1 MIDDSSPLPFAAPR
15 LIHGLGLI
23 GVCFPTFPKTHQFL
37 LRGQFETV
45 DAQAKLSELLCLDP
59 TLYAAVHWLRN
70 GADRGLGERAT
81 RAEAHD
87 LVQSLTPALAR
98 CATLGFALFRSLR
111 MGRSQ
116 RFNYDEFWTQ
126 ALARG
131 IAARALSASVGVRC
145 SVTAFME
152 AFLESVGE
160 AVLVQSDPE
169 HYDVLAENGALTA
182 HELQTAYGVGIDTV
196 TWTLLRDLGLPK
208 AIYRRAWVKSRKARR
223 THAEQVGK
231 CDVRC
236 GGLMDL
242 SALVGTII
250 AGDAESRKVLWP
262 QLVALRNDLEMGRD
276 ELNAVCDSIV
286 SDWWNWGD
294 LLSLPVRTLPG
305 FAALSDWNERSV
317 APKRFS
323 PMPSPAK
330 NQLETESGLDIL
342 YVENDPA
349 MRESVS
355 ALLRSAEHSVR
366 IAYSGAEA
374 LEILAQTPPQVVLA
388 SATMPAMDGLE
399 LCRHVRRT
407 ELGKRIYF
415 MLLVDSIEGA
425 AIQNAYSA
433 GINDFA
439 LKQDSMEILRA
450 RVSAA
455 HNFIAHWEMVDGD
468 RRIIRNHCEDSR
480 QVAARMKE
488 DSMTDALTELPNR
501 RYAMD
506 RLREEWLRSKRNGQ
520 SLSVIMLDIDFFK
533 KVNDQYGHD
542 VGDVVLQETA
552 RVIKSVTRRNESA
565 CRIGGEE
572 FLVICSEST
581 LSEAAS
587 CAERVR
593 TSLEAHRIQ
602 SGSFDS
608 HITVS
613 LGVAERT
620 SEMEGIDDLFK
631 RADEAI
637 YVAKESGRNC
647 VVLAPDF
654 RRARFVGERL
664 AG

>member
-1 MIDDSSPLPFAAPR
+1 MSDDPAPLPFATPR

-23 GVCFPTFPKTHQFL
+23 GVCFPTLPKTHQFL
-37 LRGQFETV
+37 LRGQYT
-45 DAQAKLSELLCLDP
+45 DADAPAKLTELLCLDS
-59 TLYAAVHWLRN
+59 TLYAAVHWLRD
-70 GADRGLGERAT
+70 GADRVPGERAT
-81 RAEAHD
+81 PAEAKA
-87 LVQSLTPALAR
+87 LVQSLTPALVRRA
-98 CATLGFALFRSLR
+98 ALGFALFRSLR

-131 IAARALSASVGVRC
+131 IAARALSVSVGSRC

-152 AFLESVGE
+152 AFLETVGE

-169 HYDVLAENGALTA
+169 HYDTVAQHGPLSEA
-182 HELQTAYGVGIDTV
+182 ELQKSYGVDVDTV
-196 TWTLLRDLGLPK
+196 TWTLLRDIGLPK
-208 AIYRRAWVKSRKARR
+208 AIYRRTWVKSRKARL
-223 THAEQVGK
+223 AQPDQLGK
-231 CDVRC
+231 CAARC
-236 GGLMDL
+236 GGLMNL
-242 SALVGTII
+242 SALVGAII

-262 QLVALRNDLEMGRD
+262 EFVALRNDLEMGRD

-323 PMPSPAK
+323 PMTSPASAAPS
-330 NQLETESGLDIL
+330 QQRGLDIL
-342 YVENDPA
+342 YVESDPVV
-349 MRESVS
+349 RESVS
-355 ALLRSAEHSVR
+355 ALLRDAKHTVR
-366 IAYSGAEA
+366 TAYSGAEA

-388 SATMPAMDGLE
+388 SAKMSAMDGLE

-415 MLLVDSIEGA
+415 MLLVDEIEGA
-425 AIQNAYSA
+425 AIQQAYAA

-439 LKQDSMEILRA
+439 LKQDSIELLCA

-455 HNFIAHWEMVDGD
+455 HNFIAHWAMVDGD

-520 SLSVIMLDIDFFK
+520 ALSVIMLDIDFFK

-542 VGDVVLQETA
+542 VGDVVLRETA
-552 RVIKSVTRRNESA
+552 RVIQSVTRRNESA

-581 LSEAAS
+581 LAEAAS

-593 TSLEAHRIQ
+593 TSLEAHQIQ
-602 SGSFDS
+602 SGLFNG

-620 SEMEGIDDLFK
+620 PEMSGIDDLFK